1 MAVPLF
7 LFLMKILS
15 LFANVGFGEFYFKQ
29 NGFEVVVANELLED
43 RVAFYR
49 DFYSDQTDV
58 ICGDI
63 CEKNV
68 RDKIIQSCRK
78 SGPIDII
85 IATPPCQGMS
95 IANAQRSPNDIR
107 NKLIIYAMEL
117 FNELSPK
124 YMMIENV
131 PAMLNTYINY
141 EGEAVRIIDFIN
153 QTIPHDYSCNS
164 KVLNGKHFGTA
175 QSRSRSI
182 CLISQ
187 DGLWDHPKAED
198 YVLTLEDVIGD
209 TEEFPSL
216 ESEVHSKIPWHF
228 ASKHNSNHIEWMQNT
243 PEGETAFNNSIHF
256 PHVIED
262 GNKRMISGFKT
273 TYKRMSW
280 NEPAPTVTMTNG
292 SISSQNN
299 VHPGHKLSDGTQ
311 SDARVL
317 SIREILAVCGLPT
330 DCLDKFCS
338 FNKDG
343 TYQYKYKP
351 NFIRKVLGELFLP
364 KMALSMLMSIPEE
377 PKPEQVKHTQLE
389 FNYE

>member
-1 MAVPLF
+1 
-7 LFLMKILS
+7 MKILS
-15 LFANVGFGEFYFKQ
+15 LFANVGFGEYFFKQ
-29 NGFEVVVANELLED
+29 NGFEVVVANELLQE
-43 RVAFYR
+43 RV
-49 DFYSDQTDV
+49 DFYKDFYNDSTNL

-63 CEKNV
+63 CDSDV
-68 RDKIIQSCRK
+68 RDKIISACNK

-95 IANAQRSPNDIR
+95 IANAQRSPDDIR
-107 NKLIIYAMEL
+107 NKLIIHAMDL
-117 FNELSPK
+117 FDALSPK

-141 EGEAVRIIDFIN
+141 EGQATRIIDFIN
-153 QTIPHDYSCNS
+153 DKIPNDYVCNS
-164 KVLNGKHFGTA
+164 KVLNGKHFGTP

-182 CLISQ
+182 CLISKN
-187 DGLWDHPKAED
+187 GTWDHPQAEEG
-198 YVLTLEDVIGD
+198 VLTLKDAIGD
-209 TEEFPSL
+209 DQEFPSL
-216 ESEVHSKIPWHF
+216 ESEDHSNIPWHF
-228 ASKHNSNHIEWMQNT
+228 ASKHNPNHIEWMKNT
-243 PEGETAFNNSIHF
+243 PEGETAFNNPIHY
-256 PHVIED
+256 PHVIE
-262 GNKRMISGFKT
+262 GGQKRMISGFKT

-299 VHPGHKLSDGTQ
+299 VHPGHKLPDGTQ

-317 SIREILAVCGLPT
+317 SIRETLAVCGLPT
-330 DCLDKFCS
+330 DCLDKFCT
-338 FNKDG
+338 FNSDG
-343 TYQYKYKP
+343 TFKYKYKP

-377 PKPEQVKHTQLE
+377 PKQEQVKHTQLE

>member
-1 MAVPLF
+1 
-7 LFLMKILS
+7 MKILS
-15 LFANVGFGEFYFKQ
+15 LFANVGFGEYFFKQ
-29 NGFEVVVANELLED
+29 SGFQVVVANELLQD
-43 RVAFYR
+43 RVDFYK
-49 DFYSDQTDV
+49 DFYSDSTHL

-63 CEKNV
+63 CDSDIRN
-68 RDKIIQSCRK
+68 KIISSCRK
-78 SGPIDII
+78 VGPIDII

-107 NKLIIYAMEL
+107 NKLIIHAMDL
-117 FNELSPK
+117 FDQLSPK

-141 EGEAVRIIDFIN
+141 EGQATRIIDFIN
-153 QTIPHDYSCNS
+153 SKIPDDYSCNS
-164 KVLNGKHFGTA
+164 KVLNGKHFGTP

-182 CLISQ
+182 CLISKN
-187 DGLWDHPKAED
+187 GFWDHPKAED
-198 YVLTLEDVIGD
+198 TIFTLKDAIGD
-209 TEEFPSL
+209 NQEFPSL
-216 ESEVHSKIPWHF
+216 ESEDHSNIPWHF
-228 ASKHNSNHIEWMQNT
+228 ASKHNPNHIEWMKNT
-243 PEGETAFNNSIHF
+243 PEGETAFNNPIHY

-262 GNKRMISGFKT
+262 GQKRMISGFKT

-299 VHPGHKLSDGTQ
+299 VHPGRKLSDGTQ

-330 DCLDKFCS
+330 NCLDKFCS
-338 FNKDG
+338 INPDG
-343 TYQYKYKP
+343 KFEYKYKP

-377 PKPEQVKHTQLE
+377 PKLEKVKHTQLE

>member
-1 MAVPLF
+1 
-7 LFLMKILS
+7 MKILS
-15 LFANVGFGEFYFKQ
+15 LFANVGFGEYFFKQ
-29 NGFEVVVANELLED
+29 NGFEVVVANELLQE
-43 RVAFYR
+43 RV
-49 DFYSDQTDV
+49 DFYKDFYNDSTDM

-63 CEKNV
+63 CDSSI
-68 RDKIIQSCRK
+68 RDKIVSACNK

-107 NKLIIYAMEL
+107 NKLIIHAMDL
-117 FNELSPK
+117 FDRLSPK

-141 EGEAVRIIDFIN
+141 EGQATRIIDFIN
-153 QTIPHDYSCNS
+153 HKIPNNYSCNA
-164 KVLNGKHFGTA
+164 KVLNGKHFGTP

-182 CLISQ
+182 CLISKN
-187 DGLWDHPKAED
+187 GIWDHPKAED
-198 YVLTLEDVIGD
+198 TILTLRDAIGD
-209 TEEFPSL
+209 DLEFPSL
-216 ESEVHSKIPWHF
+216 ESEAHSNIPWHF
-228 ASKHNSNHIEWMQNT
+228 ASKHNPNHIEWMKNT
-243 PEGETAFNNSIHF
+243 PEGETAFNNPIHF
-256 PHVIED
+256 PHVMED
-262 GNKRMISGFKT
+262 GQKRMISGFRT

-299 VHPGHKLSDGTQ
+299 VHPGRKLPDGTQ

-317 SIREILAVCGLPT
+317 SIRETLAVCGLPT
-330 DCLDKFCS
+330 NCLDKFCT
-338 FNKDG
+338 FNSDG
-343 TYQYKYKP
+343 TFKYKYKP

-377 PKPEQVKHTQLE
+377 PKPEQIKHTQLE